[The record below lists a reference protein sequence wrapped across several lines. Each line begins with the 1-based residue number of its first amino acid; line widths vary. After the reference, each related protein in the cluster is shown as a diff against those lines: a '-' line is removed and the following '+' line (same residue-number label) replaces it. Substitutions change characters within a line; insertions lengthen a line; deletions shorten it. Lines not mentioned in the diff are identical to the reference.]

1 VKIDS
6 EHIAWNTVCTL
17 IFVLL
22 ATSGVERY
30 RECSELV
37 AGEGKNRQRIPVPKS
52 IEMDR
57 LAALLKNGNSP

>member
-17 IFVLL
+17 IFVA

-37 AGEGKNRQRIPVPKS
+37 FGEGKNQHRIPVPKS

-57 LAALLKNGNSP
+57 LAARLKNGNSL